1 MNRAVSIH
9 THATTVRE
17 KRLEIQQRARVT
29 VRERILRK
37 EKGGEIM

>member
-17 KRLEIQQRARVT
+17 KGYKFN
-29 VRERILRK
+29 REQ
-37 EKGGEIM
+37 GGQYVEGS